1 MHDAKNTFVEGGSVG
16 GNKSIEYTGK
26 SEETKKGV
34 ENFRMMKKR
43 RREGS
48 QEPDFYSSPERYKA
62 PFLSIPKELLQCLKE
77 GLANEIIIISSHR
90 KGKLVSENQG
100 KFDIFNRTFGKFP
113 NCKISIYEV
122 GIDKERGEGYE
133 RNTPHRSACKNL
145 GSDKI
150 FVLPDYKYS
159 RQTQAPNIYH
169 VKTTVSD
176 VKDSDFAIAALELK
190 NKQLEKDL
198 KSIQQQRERENKN
211 ILNDWRRSDDIS
223 SIKKSLQ
230 ETENFAEIET
240 VKKKYLEK
248 GGVISQLFQQVVD
261 IYLEGKKIPL
271 AGFHPLTKIIQK
283 IYDIFVPLGYQVVES
298 PEIESEECNFNKLN
312 MPPHHPARAM
322 QDTFYLNNN
331 LLLRTHTTN
340 IQSRILSENP
350 NQELKIISA
359 GKVYRRDDD
368 DATHT
373 HQFTQVDC
381 FVVGKEISF
390 AHLKGTLEL
399 LVKEIFGKKHFIRF
413 RPSYFPFT
421 EPSVEVDAACVRC
434 QQRVEIAGAGLIHPQ
449 VLSNCGYDNQKF
461 TGFAFAFGLE
471 RLLMIKEGVEDI
483 LGAVKEAI
491 SYESNALMIY
501 LGAPQNARHRV
512 ALTELKIP
520 EFKRVLVENKIDIDN
535 VIVHGPYVLNMA
547 NAAREDIFSWSVEF
561 LKKEIDRMEKI
572 GLKTIVLHPGSAVDT
587 PVNDS
592 LSQLAKG
599 INLVLRDNSTVRI
612 ALETMCGR
620 GSEIGVSFE
629 QLKHIMDKIEQKE
642 RIVIHVNDSSQELGA
657 KIDRHENI
665 GFGNIE
671 ANETPLEAAKREV
684 FEETNLIIEDLEI
697 VGEQAF
703 DTKKPE
709 LPSDISADFALTLAL
724 PISYQT
730 KQKPHQ
736 IAQEIIK
743 ATACP
748 DLEYTI
754 TEQGYLNFRFPT
766 SHFEHFFSETL
777 VQEGQNLQAHFRHAF
792 IGNTLAN
799 VYQFCG
805 YQVVREYYIN
815 DRGGQ
820 INSLVNSV
828 YYFYHQLQN
837 ITLLSSEKVTY
848 AGQSSQE
855 VAQKL
860 ITKWGRADHHGT
872 IARLKSA
879 YQLLDHKP
887 ESLQIILVQIVN
899 LLIKEGH
906 TKRFSKR
913 EGNTI
918 ELAEALQYM
927 DIDQLKFF
935 LLEKEPNQPLSINT
949 ELLKENKEKTRL
961 YYIQYAYARC
971 HQIFQ
976 KAQTKEKIVEENKPH
991 HLVNYLYELARA

>member
-1 MHDAKNTFVEGGSVG
+1 MTERKETVN
-16 GNKSIEYTGK
+16 
-26 SEETKKGV
+26 EE
-34 ENFRMMKKR
+34 
-43 RREGS
+43 
-48 QEPDFYSSPERYKA
+48 
-62 PFLSIPKELLQCLKE
+62 
-77 GLANEIIIISSHR
+77 EIR
-90 KGKLVSENQG
+90 TLV
-100 KFDIFNRTFGKFP
+100 
-113 NCKISIYEV
+113 
-122 GIDKERGEGYE
+122 
-133 RNTPHRSACKNL
+133 
-145 GSDKI
+145 
-150 FVLPDYKYS
+150 
-159 RQTQAPNIYH
+159 
-169 VKTTVSD
+169 
-176 VKDSDFAIAALELK
+176 
-190 NKQLEKDL
+190 
-198 KSIQQQRERENKN
+198 
-211 ILNDWRRSDDIS
+211 
-223 SIKKSLQ
+223 KKSLQ
-230 ETENFAEIET
+230 ETENFAELET

-248 GGVISQLFQQVVD
+248 GGTISQLFQQVSQTKD
-261 IYLEGKKIPL
+261 LAQKKKLGKKVPL
-271 AGFHPLTKIIQK
+271 AGLHPLTKIIQK
-283 IYDIFVPLGYQVVES
+283 IYDIFVPLGYQIVES

-312 MPPHHPARAM
+312 LPPHHPARAM

-368 DATHT
+368 DTTHT

-399 LVKEIFGKKHFIRF
+399 LVKAIFGEKHFIRL

-434 QQRVEIAGAGLIHPQ
+434 QQR

-483 LGAVKEAI
+483 RHFYLNDECQGINSRFNEKLSTIGAVKEAV

-520 EFKRVLVENKIDIDN
+520 EFKRILVENKIDIDN

-547 NAAREDIFSWSVEF
+547 NVAREDIFSWSVEF
-561 LKKEIDRMEKI
+561 LKKEIDRMDKI

-599 INLVLRDNSTVRI
+599 INLVLQANSTVRI

-620 GSEIGVSFE
+620 GSEIGVNFE
-629 QLKHIMDKIEQKE
+629 QLKHIIDKIEQKE

-671 ANETPLEAAKREV
+671 
-684 FEETNLIIEDLEI
+684 
-697 VGEQAF
+697 
-703 DTKKPE
+703 

-724 PISYQT
+724 PISYKT
-730 KQKPHQ
+730 KEKPHK
-736 IAQEIIK
+736 IAQEIIQ

-748 DLEYTI
+748 DLEYII

-766 SHFEHFFSETL
+766 SYYEHFFSETL
-777 VQEGQNLQAHFRHAF
+777 VQEGQSLQGQKKNLCLNIEYVSTNPTGYLHLAHFRHAF

-848 AGQSSQE
+848 AGQSSQA

-860 ITKWGRADHHGT
+860 ITKWSRADHHGT

-879 YQLLDHKP
+879 YQLLGHQP

-899 LLIKEGH
+899 LLIKEGQ

-918 ELAEALQYM
+918 ELAEARQYM
-927 DIDQLKFF
+927 DLDQLKFF
-935 LLEKEPNQPLSINT
+935 LLEKEPNQPLAINT
-949 ELLKENKEKTRL
+949 ELLKENKEQTRL
-961 YYIQYAYARC
+961 YYIQYAHARC

-976 KAQTKEKIVEENKPH
+976 KAQVKDIAKISTKIDLLNDQNERKIFNLLIRFPFILEKIVEENKPH